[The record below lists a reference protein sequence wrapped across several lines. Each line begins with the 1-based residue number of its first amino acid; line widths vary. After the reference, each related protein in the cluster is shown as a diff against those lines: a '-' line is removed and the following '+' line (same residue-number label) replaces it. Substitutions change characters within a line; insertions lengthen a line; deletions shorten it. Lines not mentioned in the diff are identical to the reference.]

1 MFLLRWG
8 VAARIIGMDSRQYG
22 NKIPGY
28 LIEKRKTIVILAM
41 VFFYIHASVTGYQR
55 LLILVEGRQW
65 IKNDWW
71 RYHDS

>member
-28 LIEKRKTIVILAM
+28 LKEKGKTIVILAM
-41 VFFYIHASVTGYQR
+41 VFFYIYASATGKQT
-55 LLILVEGRQW
+55 ITDIG
-65 IKNDWW
+65 
-71 RYHDS
+71 